1 MAIKTVILALAECLK
16 THEMHRLYLT
26 QSTAVKLIIVW
37 VTT

>member
-1 MAIKTVILALAECLK
+1 MAIKTVILALAECLETQK
-16 THEMHRLYLT
+16 MHRLYLT